1 MEDSVES
8 PLQDKNS
15 YIIKSSVPDNSYALL
30 SQKLTE
36 GYDGLCLTR
45 TNPNE
50 VKGRYGLNASMI
62 WLTNQKSDDFFSSSS
77 LSILKTKVKNFIKKN
92 NKSVVLLDRIDYLI
106 NVHGFNE
113 VIKLIYSLSDEALVN
128 NAILMLN
135 VNPETLTSHQ
145 LSLLEQE
152 LKEISGK
159 EANAGSELPDDLEE
173 ILIFVNNSDKITF
186 KKVSKEFSITKT
198 TTRKRINKL
207 EEIGLVVVK
216 KNGRNK
222 IVKISEEGKKFV

>member
-1 MEDSVES
+1 MEEVNDS

-15 YIIKSSVPDNSYALL
+15 YIIKSSVPDSSYALL
-30 SQKLTE
+30 SQKLAE
-36 GYDGLCLTR
+36 GYGGLCLTR
-45 TNPNE
+45 TNPEE
-50 VKGRYGLNASMI
+50 VKVRYRLDSPII
-62 WLTNQKSDDFFSSSS
+62 WLTNQKSDEFFSSSNIG
-77 LSILKTKVKNFIKKN
+77 ILKTKVKNFIKKN
-92 NKSVVLLDRIDYLI
+92 EKSVVLLDRIDYLI
-106 NVHGFNE
+106 NIHGFNE
-113 VIKLIYSLSDEALVN
+113 VIKLVYSLSDDVLVN
-128 NAILMLN
+128 NSILMLN

-152 LKEISGK
+152 LKEITGK
-159 EANAGSELPDDLEE
+159 EVNSGSELPDDLEE

-207 EEIGLVVVK
+207 GEMGLIVVK

-222 IVKISEEGKKFV
+222 IVRISEEGKKFV